1 MTTILFVAL
10 PIAMLVSAIVGGFLY
25 FKRNLDREIQS
36 LAEGCRIIE
45 ELLAKSNSLNIAEA
59 QIHLALASAHLT
71 SAQAMRFLGDKD
83 AGLSEVTAGF
93 QELKAARELVQ
104 RPEPE
109 EDSE

>member
-25 FKRNLDREIQS
+25 FKRNLDTEIQS

-45 ELLAKSNSLNIAEA
+45 ELLSNSHSLNIAEA
-59 QIHLALASAHLT
+59 QTHLALASAHLT
-71 SAQAMRFLGDKD
+71 TSRALRDAGEND
-83 AGLSEVTAGF
+83 AGLDAVTAGF

-104 RPEPE
+104 RPETE
-109 EDSE
+109 EDSA